1 MKGRIKSIIWGICF
15 LIVGFGLL
23 GDWLSWWGGFH
34 FGDVLGQCWWA
45 VLLLLFGIT
54 SMVESVNAG
63 SLIFTAVGAV
73 CIAFCFL
80 EDADVFRLLLPGIAI
95 IIGLCLIFGKKTKP
109 GSGGPNAA
117 SRPPESAYTAC
128 FSGEHVNLRGM
139 ELKNG
144 FKATAVFGGVDIDLR
159 GTVISE
165 DITLKLTAVF
175 GGIDVFAPENANI
188 KTVGSSFLG
197 GCENKTV
204 HIEGGSTVT
213 IEYTCVF
220 GGIEIK

>member
-1 MKGRIKSIIWGICF
+1 MKSRAKNIFWGICF
-15 LIVGFGLL
+15 LAVGISIL
-23 GDWLSWWGGFH
+23 GDWFAWWDGFS
-34 FGDVLGQCWWA
+34 FSE
-45 VLLLLFGIT
+45 LLFAA
-54 SMVESVNAG
+54 SM
-63 SLIFTAVGAV
+63 
-73 CIAFCFL
+73 AFCIL
-80 EDADVFRLLLPGIAI
+80 EDAKVFQMIFSGAAI

-188 KTVGSSFLG
+188 KTAGSSFLG

-204 HIEGGSTVT
+204 HIEGGPTVT

-220 GGIEIK
+220 GEIEIK